1 MANILKD
8 KDEKKEEQFQFNAY
22 NWNQYDQFTPP
33 TLKQEKGDVN
43 ASGTIADVSSPDS
56 LPDFERPAPRKIDEY
71 IRAELPYLSKRA
83 TVALLS
89 CLGFIIM
96 FGMRTSMSLVKIK
109 MNNTWTPETLSAVD
123 AAIFW
128 GYFVTQIPGG
138 LIAAAYPANKLFG
151 AAIASSCVLNL
162 IIPAVYQKPDVLIVV
177 KVMQGLVE
185 GVTYPACH
193 GIMRYWAPPLERSRL
208 ATLAFSGCYAGVMFS
223 MPISGELIE
232 HFGPLAPFYFY
243 GIMGIFWYLSWLW
256 LVFEKPAYHTCIDI
270 KELAFIENSLDTAH
284 QHYVAP
290 TLTNTPWK
298 SFFTSLPCYAIFVA
312 NFCRSWNFY
321 LLVLF
326 QPSYF
331 QDSFHS
337 GMTENALLGALPH
350 LLMTIIVPT
359 GGILADRL
367 RKKGILTTTQVRK
380 LFNCGGFGME
390 ATFFLIMAYSHTIT
404 QGMTALS
411 IGVGFSGFA
420 ISGFNVNHLDI
431 APRYASILMGM
442 SNGIGTIAGAIVPY
456 VVHLIVK
463 HKKKEE
469 WRIVLIIS
477 ALVHYS
483 GILFYGLFASGELQE
498 WADPKF
504 EEEKQWNQMNEA
516 MPIKKP
522 PPQNGLVQRQSSNA
536 SNYGSVETP
545 LPPRPP
551 RPPSLTSQTF
561 PQETTVESQPEVP
574 MVPAGNPFRSS
585 SNPFRQEP
593 VQPTAQD
600 QYLHGS
606 ITDRTY

>member
-1 MANILKD
+1 MVAGIGWK
-8 KDEKKEEQFQFNAY
+8 
-22 NWNQYDQFTPP
+22 QYDEFTPSS
-33 TLKQEKGDVN
+33 LKQEKVDGITTDHV
-43 ASGTIADVSSPDS
+43 ADVSSPES
-56 LPDFERPAPRKIDEY
+56 LPDFERAPPRKIDEY

-96 FGMRTSMSLVKIK
+96 FGMRTSMGLVKIK

-162 IIPAVYQKPDVLIVV
+162 IIPAVYQKPDILIVV

-193 GIMRYWAPPLERSRL
+193 GIMRHWAPPLERSRL

-232 HFGPLAPFYFY
+232 HFGVLAPFYFY
-243 GIMGIFWYLSWLW
+243 GVIGIFWYISWLW
-256 LVFEKPAYHTCIDI
+256 LVFEKPSYHTCIDI
-270 KELAFIENSLDTAH
+270 KELAFIENSLGTAN
-284 QHYVAP
+284 QTYIVP

-298 SFFTSLPCYAIFVA
+298 AFFTSLPCYAIFVA

-326 QPSYF
+326 QASYF
-331 QDSFHS
+331 EDTFHS
-337 GMTENALLGALPH
+337 TMTENALLGALPH
-350 LLMTIIVPT
+350 LLMTGIVPT

-390 ATFFLIMAYSHTIT
+390 ATFFIIMAYSHTIT

-469 WRIVLIIS
+469 WQIVFIIS
-477 ALVHYS
+477 AMVHYS
-483 GILFYGLFASGELQE
+483 GIIFYGLFASGELQD
-498 WADPKF
+498 WADPSI
-504 EEEKQWNQMNEA
+504 EEEKQWSQMNEA
-516 MPIKKP
+516 MPIKKQT
-522 PPQNGLVQRQSSNA
+522 PQNGVVQRQTSMSS
-536 SNYGSVETP
+536 SYGSVETP

-561 PQETTVESQPEVP
+561 SQDVPFQQPVEPIVST
-574 MVPAGNPFRSS
+574 GNPFRTS
-585 SNPFRQEP
+585 SNPFRQEA
-593 VQPTAQD
+593 VQPNAQD
-600 QYLHGS
+600 TYMHGT
-606 ITDRTY
+606 INDRTY